1 MASTHDR
8 YERLLEAGLVLAA
21 DLTLPATLQRIVEL
35 AAGLTGARYGAL
47 GVLGRDGVITEFIT
61 IGVTGAERAAI
72 GHIPVGR
79 GILGVLIDDARPL
92 RLHDIA
98 EDPRSVGLPPNH
110 PPMRSFLGVPVKAG
124 GRVYGNLYMTE
135 KAGGEDFDADDERA
149 LSLLAAQAG
158 AAIEAANLYEQASD
172 RAQRLEAIRAIST
185 AILAGTD
192 TGELLGLIVRHA
204 RALAGTDLASVAVPV
219 DGERLAV
226 EAADGLLA
234 GQLQGTVFPADG
246 SVTGDVIRT
255 GKAVVLADA
264 GADPRSAQPIV
275 AAGAGPAVF
284 IPLAVRGRILGTLTV
299 ANGRGGP
306 LLRESEVQLVETFA
320 EQAAVALEYARL
332 QGQLQRLAVLEDRE
346 RIAKEL
352 HDGAIQALFAVGMGL
367 QGSALLAGDDDL
379 RGRLQNAVEE
389 LDRVIRDLRNYI
401 FGLRPGIL
409 ADRQLDQALKGLVE
423 EFGQRTG
430 VLAIAEVDPAAA
442 AELTGR
448 AADVVQLA
456 REALSNVSRHAKAVT
471 CRVSLYTDE
480 HGGVLE
486 IDDDGR
492 GFDPARPTGPRPGP
506 AQPARTGRRSWR
518 PGRDPERPRR
528 GDTGPG
534 ADPPLAGPPWRWRSS
549 TPAARMRACAN
560 HRCGSCWS
568 TTTRSSATASSCC

>member
-1 MASTHDR
+1 MASIHDR

-61 IGVTGAERAAI
+61 TGVTEEQRAAI

-79 GILGVLIDDARPL
+79 GIVGVLIDDARPL

-98 EDPRSVGLPPNH
+98 EDPRSVGVPPNH

-135 KAGGEDFDADDERA
+135 KDGGEDFDADDERA
-149 LSLLAAQAG
+149 LILLAAQAG
-158 AAIEAANLYEQASD
+158 AAIEAANLFEQAND

-204 RALAGTDLASVAVPV
+204 RALAGTDMASLALPV
-219 DGERLAV
+219 DSEHLAV

-234 GQLQGTVFPADG
+234 GQLRGTVFPADG

-320 EQAAVALEYARL
+320 EQAAVALEYGRL

-367 QGSALLAGDDDL
+367 QGSALLAGDDEL
-379 RGRLQNAVEE
+379 RGRLQHAVEE

-409 ADRQLDQALKGLVE
+409 ADRQLDQALQGLVE

-430 VLAIAEVDPAAA
+430 VLAIAEVDPAVA

-456 REALSNVSRHAKAVT
+456 REALSNVSRHAEAAT
-471 CRVSLYTDE
+471 CRVSLYRDTD
-480 HGGVLE
+480 GAVLE
-486 IDDDGR
+486 VDDDGR
-492 GFDPARPTGPRPGP
+492 GFDPAAATGTGQGLRNLRERAEGLGGRAEIQSAPGEGTRVRVRIPR
-506 AQPARTGRRSWR
+506 
-518 PGRDPERPRR
+518 
-528 GDTGPG
+528 
-534 ADPPLAGPPWRWRSS
+534 
-549 TPAARMRACAN
+549 
-560 HRCGSCWS
+560 
-568 TTTRSSATASSCC
+568 